1 MSKKINLDL
10 IADFYNK
17 RFDKVGANIESVGW
31 KNHEEQS
38 LRFDILF
45 RGIELNNKTILDV
58 GCGLGDLVPYLKN
71 RLNNNFNYIGIDIS
85 KNLIMHAK
93 EKYNYSNVEFIHGDI
108 NSVNFSKLPSID
120 VSIAS
125 GAFSFK
131 TKGLEEYT
139 SNALNKMFKISKFC
153 CSSNFLTKNV
163 DFELSKNQ
171 HYFPDKTLL
180 KAYQISNK
188 VNLINDYPLYEF
200 TIQIFK

>member
-1 MSKKINLDL
+1 MKINLDL
-10 IADFYNK
+10 IAEFYNK
-17 RFDKVGANIESVGW
+17 RFDKVGAKIESVGW
-31 KNHEEQS
+31 KNHEEQN

-71 RLNNNFNYIGIDIS
+71 RLNNNFYYVGIDIS
-85 KNLIMHAK
+85 KKLITHAK
-93 EKYNYSNVEFIHGDI
+93 KKYSNSNVEFIHGDI
-108 NSVNFSKLPSID
+108 NTVNFDKLPSID

-131 TKGLEEYT
+131 AMGIEEYT
-139 SNALNKMFKISKFC
+139 FNTLNKMFEISKFC

-163 DFELSKNQ
+163 NFELLKNQ
-171 HYFPDKTLL
+171 HYYPDKTLL
-180 KAYQISNK
+180 KAYQISDK
-188 VNLINDYPLYEF
+188 INLINDYPLYEF